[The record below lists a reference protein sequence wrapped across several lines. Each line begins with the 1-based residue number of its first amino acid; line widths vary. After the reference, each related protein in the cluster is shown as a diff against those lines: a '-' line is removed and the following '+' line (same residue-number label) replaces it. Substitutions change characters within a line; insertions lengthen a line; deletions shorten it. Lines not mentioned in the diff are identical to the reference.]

1 MFFVGID
8 IGKRHHEAAIIDE
21 VGHPVGKSIRFSN
34 SKAGS
39 EKLLEFINKHELLPD
54 NTLIGLEA
62 TGHYWLSVFSFLL
75 DLEFNVVPFN
85 PIQSDSLR
93 NFYIRKTKTDTI
105 DAVLIAQV
113 IRMDLPDQTYV
124 PSENIVRL
132 KQLTRF
138 RYSIVDQISDIKR
151 KVIASLDQ
159 VFPEYETLFSDMFGK
174 SSTQLL
180 LQSPLPEDLLEIDSQ
195 KLVELLNQ
203 ASNGRLSLEK
213 STGKVLKLKE
223 LAEDSFGIKVASDVY
238 KLQIQL
244 LLQQILLLENQ
255 LEMVEAEIA
264 ALIAMNDNHLTTII
278 GVGPITAAV
287 IIAEV
292 GDIHRFERPNQLLA
306 FAGLDASVHQS
317 GDFLGRAINFLNAA
331 PLISDVLFGK
341 LPLSLLIRTLLYPST
356 TKVCVKE
363 ENITEQR
370 LALCVVNWSILF
382 LPFGPTISHMNPTS
396 IATYSINNF
405 FTLYYKL
412 ICDALN

>member
-21 VGHPVGKSIRFSN
+21 LGHPVGKSIRFSN

-138 RYSIVDQISDIKR
+138 RYSTVDQISDIKR

-317 GDFLGRAINFLNAA
+317 GDFLGTRNKLSKRGSPYLRRAIWQAA
-331 PLISDVLFGK
+331 FVASNKDPA
-341 LPLSLLIRTLLYPST
+341 LSLYYQSLRKRGKHHGTAIGAVCRKLVNIIFAVWTNDKPYEPHINRDLLD
-356 TKVCVKE
+356 
-363 ENITEQR
+363 Q
-370 LALCVVNWSILF
+370 
-382 LPFGPTISHMNPTS
+382 
-396 IATYSINNF
+396 
-405 FTLYYKL
+405 
-412 ICDALN
+412 